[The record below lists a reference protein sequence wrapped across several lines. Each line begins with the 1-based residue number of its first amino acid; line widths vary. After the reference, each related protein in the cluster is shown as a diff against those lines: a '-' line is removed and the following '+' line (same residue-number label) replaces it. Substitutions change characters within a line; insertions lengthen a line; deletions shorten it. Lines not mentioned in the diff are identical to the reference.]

1 MTPDSLERHFVSRLK
16 IKHLRLLVTVGE
28 QKNIFKAAQIMNMA
42 QPAATKTIRNIETAL
57 DMSLFDRSSRGV
69 SPTPYGEVI
78 IKHAKLILS
87 QIKHVSEELISIQE
101 GISGKVSI
109 GTLLAASPTLLPKS
123 LATLKRERG
132 NISISVIE
140 GTNDMLLPS
149 LEMGDIDIVVGR
161 LPEIQEN
168 ERLKSEV
175 LYYEPIAIVARKD
188 HPLSKK
194 EKLSLKDLV
203 NEQWI
208 LPSEGTTLRR
218 EIDNAFH
225 KEGLNVPQNCIECVS
240 ILTNRTLLLETDM
253 VAAMPYQVIRSYEDM
268 GLLTQLPI
276 KIQAALGPVGFTVRA
291 NIELTP
297 AANYFLTILKST
309 AQQLEDDKDITH

>member
-87 QIKHVSEELISIQE
+87 QIKHVSEELISIQD

-123 LATLKRERG
+123 LATLKQERG
-132 NISISVIE
+132 NISVSVIE

-168 ERLKSEV
+168 ESLKSEV
-175 LYYEPIAIVARKD
+175 LYYEPIAIVARKN

-194 EKLSLKDLV
+194 DKLSLKDLV

-225 KEGLNVPQNCIECVS
+225 KEGLNVPQSCIECVS

-276 KIQAALGPVGFTVRA
+276 KIQAALGPVGYTVRA
-291 NIELTP
+291 NTELTP
-297 AANYFLTILKST
+297 AANYFLSILKDT
-309 AQQLEDDKDITH
+309 AKTLESDKNITH